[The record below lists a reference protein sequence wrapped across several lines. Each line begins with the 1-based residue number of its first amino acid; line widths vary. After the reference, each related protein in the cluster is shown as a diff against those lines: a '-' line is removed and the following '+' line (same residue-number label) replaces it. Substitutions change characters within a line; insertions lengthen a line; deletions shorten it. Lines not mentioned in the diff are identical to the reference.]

1 MLSKVKYKFFF
12 FFGFSSQLHIFIT
25 RRNKSRLALDKFNKQ
40 NSDSLLTELQVFF
53 FFFLTPFKFFQEG
66 CKAAY
71 NVRQMNILLRSS
83 PTPPPPNIQPSF
95 LILVNITAMWLFLPY
110 REKRGT
116 LPLPTLQFK
125 LAHNIGLK
133 FFQKFVSFC

>member
-1 MLSKVKYKFFF
+1 MLSNVKYMGFLFF

-40 NSDSLLTELQVFF
+40 NSDSLLTELQVS

-71 NVRQMNILLRSS
+71 KVRQMNILLRSS
-83 PTPPPPNIQPSF
+83 STPPPPDTRPSF
-95 LILVNITAMWLFLPY
+95 LTLVNITAMWLFLPY
-110 REKRGT
+110 REKEAPCHC
-116 LPLPTLQFK
+116 LHCSLNWPIILD
-125 LAHNIGLK
+125 
-133 FFQKFVSFC
+133 